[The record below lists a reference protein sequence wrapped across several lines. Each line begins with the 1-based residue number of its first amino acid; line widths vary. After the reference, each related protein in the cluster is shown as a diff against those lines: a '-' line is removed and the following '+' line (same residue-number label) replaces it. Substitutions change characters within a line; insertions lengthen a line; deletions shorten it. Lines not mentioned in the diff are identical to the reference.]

1 MAIRIKN
8 KGMRK
13 IFGFGET
20 VLDIIFK
27 DGQPVPAKPWG
38 SVLYAFV
45 TLGRLG
51 WNPRFISEYAR
62 DDVGAMIDS
71 FLIENGVHTGYIN
84 RFEDGKS
91 ALALAF
97 LDSDNNARYSFYKDF
112 PEKRLQDLPDDID
125 AGDIILFGSIYAS
138 TPEVRDSV
146 LRFLEMGKS
155 RGALI
160 VYDPNF
166 RKAHLAEL
174 EKLKPMII
182 ENIGYADIVR
192 GSDEDFKL
200 IFGLEEPS
208 DVASRIDAGSRLLM
222 LTQNSAEVHIFHKS
236 SHLKVSAEKI
246 NPISTIG
253 AGDNFN
259 AGILHFLLKNR
270 ITRQDFKEISD
281 NEILMMA
288 RTGVRFATH
297 VCQHYDNYISREF
310 AEEINL

>member
-1 MAIRIKN
+1 
-8 KGMRK
+8 MRK

-27 DGQPVPAKPWG
+27 DGQPVAAKPGG
-38 SVLYAFV
+38 SVLNAFV

-62 DDVGAMIDS
+62 DDVGALIDS
-71 FLIENGVHTGYIN
+71 FLTENGVHTGYIN

-112 PEKRLQDLPDDID
+112 PEKRLQDLPDDLD

-146 LRFLEMGKS
+146 LRFLEMGKN

-192 GSDEDFKL
+192 GSDEDFRL
-200 IFGLEEPS
+200 IFGLEEPA
-208 DVASRIDAGSRLLM
+208 DVASRIDTSTRLLL
-222 LTQNSAEVHIFHKS
+222 LTQNSEEVHIFHKS

-246 NPISTIG
+246 EPISTIG

-259 AGILHFLLKNR
+259 AGILHFLLKNE
-270 ITRQDFKEISD
+270 ITRQDFKKISD

-297 VCQHYDNYISREF
+297 VCLHYDNYISGEF